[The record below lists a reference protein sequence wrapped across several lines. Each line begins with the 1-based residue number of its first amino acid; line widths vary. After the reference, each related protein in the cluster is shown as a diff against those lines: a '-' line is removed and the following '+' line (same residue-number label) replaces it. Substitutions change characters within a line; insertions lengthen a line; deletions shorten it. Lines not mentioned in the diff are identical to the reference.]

1 MPKKTTILILILA
14 VITGLLVFLAIR
26 ETQPKNTA
34 TAPVEKIVVPTK
46 AVPKTA
52 VLSFSPTTL
61 DLSTTS
67 TPTPVDIVLDTGTS
81 QVTGVQLEITF
92 DPNAVTNLKISSPD
106 NSLFGG
112 KTDNIVLI
120 NDVNLSTG
128 RVSFA
133 VAATPGKS
141 VKGVGK
147 IATLTVQKT
156 FGTDMNTSQIGFLD
170 KTMVVM
176 PGINDSILKSS
187 TPLTIQLLP
196 GRTPSPSIQQL
207 IPVVSPTV
215 TKPN

>member
-1 MPKKTTILILILA
+1 MPKKTTTLILILA
-14 VITGLLVFLAIR
+14 VITALLVFLAIR
-26 ETQPKNTA
+26 ETQPKSST
-34 TAPVEKIVVPTK
+34 TAPVEKIAVPTK

-52 VLSFSPTTL
+52 ILSFTPSLL

-67 TPTPVDIVLDTGTS
+67 TPTPVDIIIDTGGS
-81 QVTGVQLEITF
+81 QVTGAQLEITF
-92 DPNAVTNLKISSPD
+92 DPKAVTNLRISSPD

-147 IATLTVQKT
+147 IATLTIQKA
-156 FGTDMNTSQIGFLD
+156 FGTDINTSQIVFLD

-176 PGINDSILKSS
+176 PGTNDSILKSS

-196 GRTPSPSIQQL
+196 GKSPSPSIQQL
-207 IPVVSPTV
+207 VPVVSPTV
-215 TKPN
+215 TR